1 MSAQPSPSRG
11 TYTRYRDDDD
21 ASRGAQGG
29 QQRQTPSQTP
39 SQNQRLL
46 QEVLGE
52 TLVRSQEDSRQL
64 LDALRKFHRR
74 HQDHAIDPGLFVL
87 IAKAVLKHRLGAR
100 ARHLPAELYDE
111 VGGALW
117 SHEHSRR
124 RIERL
129 WNSLGAES

>member
-21 ASRGAQGG
+21 ASRGAQGRPQG
-29 QQRQTPSQTP
+29 QKGLTPT
-39 SQNQRLL
+39 QNQQLL

-52 TLVRSQEDSRQL
+52 TLVRNQENSQQL
-64 LDALRKFHRR
+64 LETLRRFRIR

-87 IAKAVLKHRLGAR
+87 IAKAVLKHRLGVR
-100 ARHLPAELYDE
+100 SRQLPAELYDE

-117 SHEHSRR
+117 SNEQSRR